1 MTRILIVARWEFV
14 ATVTRAS
21 FVALAIGLPL
31 MHLGIAALMGLS
43 MQAGSR
49 AESASRAILVV
60 DPAGTV
66 VEAAFGGAVSRN
78 ENEALRA
85 LHEGRADAVVVLDST
100 YRKTGRV
107 RMYSSGRRGLFRFLD
122 AQQRRER
129 AEAAIRS
136 ALVRLSVPEPQRARI
151 VSPIVHVEA
160 FHVDARRR
168 AVADS
173 GSALVVLGGA
183 FGVSMLLSLAIFM
196 SSGLLQQA
204 MAAEREN
211 RMLELLLVSVR
222 PLELLS
228 GKMCALAA
236 AGLLQMAVYLVLVLG
251 AAPGLLGLYDISVS
265 TIAWSAATFTVG
277 YALFA
282 AVMAATGTLGRDVQA
297 STQIG
302 TLWVLAGA
310 APMFLITFISA
321 EPHSSVARILTWIPL
336 TSPVAL
342 LLRLGIGD
350 VPPGE
355 LLGPLALALAT
366 AAALLVASSAL
377 LRRIAVGQPAIGRR
391 TL

>member
-1 MTRILIVARWEFV
+1 
-14 ATVTRAS
+14 
-21 FVALAIGLPL
+21 
-31 MHLGIAALMGLS
+31 
-43 MQAGSR
+43 
-49 AESASRAILVV
+49 
-60 DPAGTV
+60 
-66 VEAAFGGAVSRN
+66 
-78 ENEALRA
+78 
-85 LHEGRADAVVVLDST
+85 
-100 YRKTGRV
+100 
-107 RMYSSGRRGLFRFLD
+107 
-122 AQQRRER
+122 
-129 AEAAIRS
+129 
-136 ALVRLSVPEPQRARI
+136 
-151 VSPIVHVEA
+151 
-160 FHVDARRR
+160 
-168 AVADS
+168 
-173 GSALVVLGGA
+173 
-183 FGVSMLLSLAIFM
+183 
-196 SSGLLQQA
+196 
-204 MAAEREN
+204 
-211 RMLELLLVSVR
+211 MLELLLVSVR